1 MGQLEG
7 TVVLVTETAVGIG
20 GAIAEPCGREAATLV
35 VSYSKSWTEAEAR
48 AQFVTQAGGGAVP
61 LRADAVRDREVRA
74 MAAQTPEHCGRID
87 LLVNNAGIP
96 VWRPA
101 ATS

>member
-7 TVVLVTETAVGIG
+7 TVALVTETAVGIG
-20 GAIAEPCGREAATLV
+20 RAIAEPYGREGATLV
-35 VSYSKSWTEAEAR
+35 VNYSKSRTEAEAT
-48 AQFVTQAGGGAVP
+48 AQLVTQAGGGAVP
-61 LRADAVRDREVRA
+61 LRADVARDREVRA
-74 MAAQTPEHCGRID
+74 MVAQTPEHCGRVD
-87 LLVNNAGIP
+87 PLVNHAGIP